1 MSRRRKHVRNLVDEA
16 LPELTEGDEVCRV
29 TELRGGN
36 QVEVRLSPRLSR
48 AHRRRRPS
56 RPPHPR
62 LPPPDPHVSN
72 PPTRDAQ
79 VEKADGASTLI
90 RIPAKF
96 SKVLWVRKG
105 THVLAHIEPNLPDDV
120 KVTGELLRV
129 LYKAQIREMRKDG
142 TWPRA
147 FDDSYDDDDA
157 MDDDGWSGG
166 GGHGVD
172 VQRGALEG
180 LSIGGAG
187 SGGDDDDDD
196 DGLPPLAAN
205 RNRRPLRRE
214 VESSSESEDG
224 EEEEEDGDDSSDEE

>member
-1 MSRRRKHVRNLVDEA
+1 M
-16 LPELTEGDEVCRV
+16 
-29 TELRGGN
+29 
-36 QVEVRLSPRLSR
+36 
-48 AHRRRRPS
+48 
-56 RPPHPR
+56 
-62 LPPPDPHVSN
+62 
-72 PPTRDAQ
+72 
-79 VEKADGASTLI
+79 
-90 RIPAKF
+90 
-96 SKVLWVRKG
+96 RKG

-157 MDDDGWSGG
+157 MDDDVAVG

-187 SGGDDDDDD
+187 SGGDDDDDDDD

-224 EEEEEDGDDSSDEE
+224 EEEEEEDGDDSSDEE

>member
-1 MSRRRKHVRNLVDEA
+1 M
-16 LPELTEGDEVCRV
+16 
-29 TELRGGN
+29 
-36 QVEVRLSPRLSR
+36 
-48 AHRRRRPS
+48 
-56 RPPHPR
+56 
-62 LPPPDPHVSN
+62 
-72 PPTRDAQ
+72 
-79 VEKADGASTLI
+79 
-90 RIPAKF
+90 
-96 SKVLWVRKG
+96 LWVRKG

-166 GGHGVD
+166 GGTGWTSSGERWRGSPSGA
-172 VQRGALEG
+172 RGAAGMTTTTTTTVCPRSRRTGTGGRSEG
-180 LSIGGAG
+180 
-187 SGGDDDDDD
+187 
-196 DGLPPLAAN
+196 
-205 RNRRPLRRE
+205 E

>member
-36 QVEVRLSPRLSR
+36 QVEVRISR
-48 AHRRRRPS
+48 ASPARTAAAARPGLPISHRLTHTS
-56 RPPHPR
+56 QT
-62 LPPPDPHVSN
+62 
-72 PPTRDAQ
+72 PTRNAQ

-147 FDDSYDDDDA
+147 FDDLNDDA
-157 MDDDGWSGG
+157 MDDDVADGG
-166 GGHGVD
+166 VHGVD
-172 VQRGALEG
+172 VQRGALR
-180 LSIGGAG
+180 LSIGADGC
-187 SGGDDDDDD
+187 GGDDSCDDDD
-196 DGLPPLAAN
+196 LPPLAAN
-205 RNRRPLRRE
+205 RNRRPLRGRWSPAPRARTGRRRTATT
-214 VESSSESEDG
+214 VTAPTRSE
-224 EEEEEDGDDSSDEE
+224 

>member
-36 QVEVRLSPRLSR
+36 QVEVRISR
-48 AHRRRRPS
+48 ASPARTAAAARPGLPISHRLTHTS
-56 RPPHPR
+56 QT
-62 LPPPDPHVSN
+62 
-72 PPTRDAQ
+72 PTRNAQ

-147 FDDSYDDDDA
+147 FDDLNDDA
-157 MDDDGWSGG
+157 MDDDVADGG
-166 GGHGVD
+166 GAHGVD

-180 LSIGGAG
+180 LSIGADGC
-187 SGGDDDDDD
+187 GGDDSCDDDD
-196 DGLPPLAAN
+196 LPPLAAN

-224 EEEEEDGDDSSDEE
+224 EEENGDDSDSSDEE

>member
-1 MSRRRKHVRNLVDEA
+1 M
-16 LPELTEGDEVCRV
+16 
-29 TELRGGN
+29 
-36 QVEVRLSPRLSR
+36 
-48 AHRRRRPS
+48 
-56 RPPHPR
+56 
-62 LPPPDPHVSN
+62 
-72 PPTRDAQ
+72 
-79 VEKADGASTLI
+79 
-90 RIPAKF
+90 
-96 SKVLWVRKG
+96 RKG

-147 FDDSYDDDDA
+147 FDDSYDDA
-157 MDDDGWSGG
+157 MDDDVAGG
-166 GGHGVD
+166 GAHGVD

-224 EEEEEDGDDSSDEE
+224 KEEEEEDGDDSSDEE

>member
-36 QVEVRLSPRLSR
+36 QVEVRISR
-48 AHRRRRPS
+48 ASPARTAAAARPGLPISHRLTHTS
-56 RPPHPR
+56 QT
-62 LPPPDPHVSN
+62 
-72 PPTRDAQ
+72 PTRNAQ

-147 FDDSYDDDDA
+147 FDDLNDDA
-157 MDDDGWSGG
+157 MDDDVAGG
-166 GGHGVD
+166 GVHGVD

-180 LSIGGAG
+180 LSIGADGC
-187 SGGDDDDDD
+187 GGDDSCDDDD
-196 DGLPPLAAN
+196 LPPLAAN

-224 EEEEEDGDDSSDEE
+224 EEENGDDSDSSDEE

>member
-16 LPELTEGDEVCRV
+16 LPELTEGDEICRV

-36 QVEVRLSPRLSR
+36 QVEVRISR
-48 AHRRRRPS
+48 ASPARTAAAARPGLPISHRLTHTS
-56 RPPHPR
+56 QT
-62 LPPPDPHVSN
+62 
-72 PPTRDAQ
+72 PTRNAQ

-147 FDDSYDDDDA
+147 FDDLNDDA
-157 MDDDGWSGG
+157 MDDDVAGG
-166 GGHGVD
+166 GVHGVD

-180 LSIGGAG
+180 LSIGADGCD
-187 SGGDDDDDD
+187 GDDSCDDD
-196 DGLPPLAAN
+196 LPPLAAN

-224 EEEEEDGDDSSDEE
+224 EEENGDDSDSSDEE